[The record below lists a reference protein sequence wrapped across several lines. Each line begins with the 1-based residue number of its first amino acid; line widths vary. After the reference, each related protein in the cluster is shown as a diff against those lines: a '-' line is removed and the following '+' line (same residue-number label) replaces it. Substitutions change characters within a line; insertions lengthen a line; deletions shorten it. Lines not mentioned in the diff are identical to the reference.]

1 MFVVASAYGPLTLLV
16 IDWFANRFYFPLTVN
31 AQYAYFCYAMAVLAF
46 LILDEI
52 QEMMYIP
59 ELNYYMVKQETLSWW
74 LPIIIMLGVYLVTRF
89 KFWYLDEGDLTFNFN

>member
-59 ELNYYMVKQETLSWW
+59 ELNYYMVK
-74 LPIIIMLGVYLVTRF
+74 
-89 KFWYLDEGDLTFNFN
+89 